1 MKKNTSNKRFWFRRK
16 IVVIPISIILLL
28 VIFRIA
34 LPSILKHYTNK
45 ALHNIPGYYGEV
57 AAIEVGLFSGEYIIE
72 NLYINKI
79 NAQTQIPFLNFP
91 KSIVALDVNEILSG
105 NIVSD
110 IYLANPEIIY
120 ILSDH
125 NQTGN
130 NPEPELDDWSKAL
143 TEIVPLAINELKVEG
158 GKFGY
163 VEINTKPNI
172 DLHIQNISLTASNLR
187 NTKSINQGL
196 PSSVVAIGNT
206 VGGGELQVEGKMD
219 LIQQIPDVD
228 IALTIRNAN
237 AMALNDFTK
246 HYTGIDFARGT
257 FEMYGV
263 LKIDEGY
270 VNGLV
275 NPSFINSKF
284 IGKGDKFLSVLWE
297 GFVGMFKFLIKN
309 HKNNSISMKVPF
321 KGDLNKIKTNK
332 MSAFLSLFENA
343 WIKAF
348 HPVGTKYDK
357 SKSHKKT
364 KQTPKSN

>member
-1 MKKNTSNKRFWFRRK
+1 M
-16 IVVIPISIILLL
+16 IPICIILIL

-45 ALHNIPGYYGEV
+45 ALHSIPGYYGEV

-91 KSIVALDVNEILSG
+91 KSIVALDVNEILRG

-120 ILSDH
+120 IFSDH

-143 TEIVPLAINELKVEG
+143 TEIVPIAINELKVKG

-163 VEINTKPNI
+163 VEIKTKPNI

-196 PSSVVAIGNT
+196 PSSVIAIGNT
-206 VGGGELQVEGKMD
+206 VGGGELEVEGRMD

-228 IALTIRNAN
+228 IVLTIRNAN
-237 AMALNDFTK
+237 ATALNDFTK

-257 FEMYGV
+257 FEMYGE

-270 VNGLV
+270 VNGIV
-275 NPSFINSKF
+275 NPAFIDSKF

-332 MSAFLSLFENA
+332 MSAFFSLFQNA

-348 HPVGTKYDK
+348 HPVGIKEESNSSKNKKDK
-357 SKSHKKT
+357 DTKKT
-364 KQTPKSN
+364 K

>member
-1 MKKNTSNKRFWFRRK
+1 MKKNTSNNSFWFRRK
-16 IVVIPISIILLL
+16 IVLIPISIILIL
-28 VIFRIA
+28 VTFRIA
-34 LPSILKHYTNK
+34 LPSVLKHYTNK

-57 AAIEVGLFSGEYIIE
+57 STIKVGLFSGKYIIE

-79 NAQTQIPFLNFP
+79 NAKTQIPFLSFP
-91 KSIVALDVNEILSG
+91 KSIVALDVNEILRG

-125 NQTGN
+125 NQTSN
-130 NPEPELDDWSKAL
+130 APEPELDDWSKAL
-143 TEIVPLAINELKVEG
+143 TEIVPIAINELKVEG

-172 DLHIQNISLTASNLR
+172 DLHIQNISLIASNLR

-196 PSSVVAIGNT
+196 PSSVVATGNT

-237 AMALNDFTK
+237 ATALNDFTK

-257 FEMYGV
+257 FEMYGE

-275 NPSFINSKF
+275 NPAFINSKF

-332 MSAFLSLFENA
+332 MSAFFSLFQNA

-348 HPVGTKYDK
+348 HPVG
-357 SKSHKKT
+357 SKEEGQSSKKNKDEDT
-364 KQTPKSN
+364 